1 LIVRFKNGEPVSR
14 KIKEN
19 RISKDGAAFFEI
31 DSPFADE
38 ENGPDVYD
46 LQAELAGT
54 LNNSDLTLDST
65 DKLTDAGDWLRIDDE
80 FYEVDIVTSVNG
92 DRVATLIV
100 PNHNNKTPTNG
111 NYVRPNRDGR
121 FAPFLKLDTTD
132 GKNGDWDAGLLRR
145 IKLFFPDGIP
155 SMQGAVAFDVDLSS
169 NRPKL
174 VVMGQEFDPPL
185 GNNSKFWVDGSFGEW
200 RRIGSDTST
209 NPELSW
215 EYWNGT
221 GWWGLDVDKD
231 ETQHLKMS
239 GAVEFSIP
247 DDIDSSDWSGKKN
260 FWIRARLV
268 GGDYGQAEVKVVTRI
283 NPDTKEQEQ
292 VVERSTEKIHAPQV
306 LELDISY
313 RICEEVP
320 PDFVLAQDSGTIRD
334 QSDANRTPNAIVEA
348 FVPLSVM
355 LGRLLKA
362 KAATEATGGCSSE
375 CNCSKHHDA
384 TISKVAANAV
394 AEAAGESAS
403 TAGRSIFLGLNATPT
418 EGPVNVL
425 FLVDE
430 KKHSAF
436 APMVIDALIADRLE
450 PIVAQDKTRAL
461 GETGI
466 LSMAFAVPPTRS
478 ELFGR
483 ENLTWLRLTPKAN
496 SSGEWLPSIRG
507 AYLNSAWARATETL
521 TRELLGSSNGEPDLT
536 VRVARPPLLYKTLEL
551 RVREPLGDEEREEL
565 LKKNKDS
572 VLSAVEGLPGDWV
585 LWKQVVDPTDEPPS
599 ARVYSLDEKTGEIRF
614 GDGRHGKIPPIGRD
628 SIVAFRYS
636 RTEPDPTGG
645 DKVPG
650 NAIVP
655 RTQLNLVSPVES
667 VERVVS
673 ADQAAGGAPPESDE
687 RVLRFGFARLRHR
700 DRAVTAA
707 DIEDLA
713 LQSSPDIVQARAFVR
728 RGFIRLVVVMAGKNP
743 QPNGSQ
749 IRELRRLLLASAP
762 ASLSAPGA
770 LLIEGPTLRT
780 LRIELELRIDRLDFA
795 GDVSAF
801 VKTQVASFF
810 DTVSGGADDDGWAMG
825 LTPNEGD
832 IALALIDVPHLES
845 IREVKLVEVVG
856 DGDSRPWP
864 SAIKANE
871 LVMPADEEIR
881 IKFETAEVL
890 V

>member
-1 LIVRFKNGEPVSR
+1 
-14 KIKEN
+14 
-19 RISKDGAAFFEI
+19 
-31 DSPFADE
+31 
-38 ENGPDVYD
+38 
-46 LQAELAGT
+46 
-54 LNNSDLTLDST
+54 
-65 DKLTDAGDWLRIDDE
+65 
-80 FYEVDIVTSVNG
+80 
-92 DRVATLIV
+92 
-100 PNHNNKTPTNG
+100 
-111 NYVRPNRDGR
+111 
-121 FAPFLKLDTTD
+121 
-132 GKNGDWDAGLLRR
+132 
-145 IKLFFPDGIP
+145 
-155 SMQGAVAFDVDLSS
+155 
-169 NRPKL
+169 
-174 VVMGQEFDPPL
+174 
-185 GNNSKFWVDGSFGEW
+185 
-200 RRIGSDTST
+200 
-209 NPELSW
+209 
-215 EYWNGT
+215 
-221 GWWGLDVDKD
+221 
-231 ETQHLKMS
+231 
-239 GAVEFSIP
+239 
-247 DDIDSSDWSGKKN
+247 
-260 FWIRARLV
+260 
-268 GGDYGQAEVKVVTRI
+268 
-283 NPDTKEQEQ
+283 
-292 VVERSTEKIHAPQV
+292 
-306 LELDISY
+306 
-313 RICEEVP
+313 
-320 PDFVLAQDSGTIRD
+320 
-334 QSDANRTPNAIVEA
+334 
-348 FVPLSVM
+348 
-355 LGRLLKA
+355 
-362 KAATEATGGCSSE
+362 
-375 CNCSKHHDA
+375 
-384 TISKVAANAV
+384 
-394 AEAAGESAS
+394 
-403 TAGRSIFLGLNATPT
+403 
-418 EGPVNVL
+418 
-425 FLVDE
+425 
-430 KKHSAF
+430 
-436 APMVIDALIADRLE
+436 
-450 PIVAQDKTRAL
+450 
-461 GETGI
+461 
-466 LSMAFAVPPTRS
+466 MAFAVPPTRS

-496 SSGEWLPSIRG
+496 SSAEWLPSMRG
-507 AYLNSAWARATETL
+507 AYLNSAWASATETL

-572 VLSAVEGLPGDWV
+572 VMSAVEGLPGDWV

-728 RGFIRLVVVMAGKNP
+728 RGFIRLVIVMAGKNP

-871 LVMPADEEIR
+871 LVMPADDAIR